1 MTDYKIEKR
10 GKEHIIREVRTGYCI
25 VKMRSKDQAYRLIRH
40 LNLGGGFGGDTPL
53 FFVDPLLR
61 KLNSTAEVC

>member
-1 MTDYKIEKR
+1 M
-10 GKEHIIREVRTGYCI
+10 TGYCI
-25 VKMRSKDQAYRLIRH
+25 VKMRSKDRAYRLIRH